1 MSEDPNTGPFF
12 IKDGTFI
19 PLQQADLS
27 NQTPLQQVRLRSNRK
42 IFWTGVGIVALGFV
56 LLLGFANWVGF
67 LAIPA
72 GIIVMFCA

>member
-1 MSEDPNTGPFF
+1 MADDNNGPFF

-27 NQTPLQQVRLRSNRK
+27 NQDPSRQVHFRSNRK

-56 LLLGFANWVGF
+56 LLLGFANWIGF

-72 GIIVMFCA
+72 GTIVMFIA